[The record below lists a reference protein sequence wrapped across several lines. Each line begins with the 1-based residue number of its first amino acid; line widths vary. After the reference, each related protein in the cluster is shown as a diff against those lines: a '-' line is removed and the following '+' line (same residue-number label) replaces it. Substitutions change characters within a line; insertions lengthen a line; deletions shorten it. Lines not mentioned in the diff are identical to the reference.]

1 MVVVLAVISCFFLGG
16 RHVASTAANSSQP
29 LTGHIIA
36 VDAGH
41 GGDDPGA
48 IGASGSEEKAINLEL
63 ALLLQKE
70 LERYGATVVMTRTE
84 DMCYSNVKK
93 EDLDARAALISDHEA
108 EILISMQCNADPDA
122 SCCGAQIFYHPQS
135 KKGEK
140 LAKAIQKTVIH
151 DTDQLREREAQSLNG
166 PYLMKAVAVP
176 VVIVEAGFLSHRE
189 EEAMLLDPA
198 YQKEIAAA
206 VCRGVVNY
214 YDKADAPSFFS
225 LFRREDNN

>member
-1 MVVVLAVISCFFLGG
+1 MSGTVKIPHGNSDFPGEHHIKWKKKQGEGAILLFIRSFHPGRLFRCGALMVVVLAVISCFFLGG

-84 DMCYSNVKK
+84 DMCYSNV
-93 EDLDARAALISDHEA
+93 
-108 EILISMQCNADPDA
+108 
-122 SCCGAQIFYHPQS
+122 
-135 KKGEK
+135 
-140 LAKAIQKTVIH
+140 
-151 DTDQLREREAQSLNG
+151 
-166 PYLMKAVAVP
+166 
-176 VVIVEAGFLSHRE
+176 
-189 EEAMLLDPA
+189 
-198 YQKEIAAA
+198 
-206 VCRGVVNY
+206 
-214 YDKADAPSFFS
+214 
-225 LFRREDNN
+225 